1 LLVFFRFF
9 FSGVS
14 FSSKRFYSLGQRNE
28 IVDQWTQIS
37 GGPPKFNSL
46 DSISPSH
53 PSYTD
58 KGSSSERLCDN
69 PIEDCF
75 KKDLN

>member
-1 LLVFFRFF
+1 VLVFPANDF
-9 FSGVS
+9 
-14 FSSKRFYSLGQRNE
+14 SLGQRNE

-69 PIEDCF
+69 LIEDCF